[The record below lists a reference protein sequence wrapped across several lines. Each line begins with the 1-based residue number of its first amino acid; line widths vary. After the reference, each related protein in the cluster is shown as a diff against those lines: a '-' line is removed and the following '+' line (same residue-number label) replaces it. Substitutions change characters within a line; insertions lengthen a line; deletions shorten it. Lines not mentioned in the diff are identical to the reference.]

1 MGVYLILMAKQ
12 KANLLE
18 WDLCSRYLMKLL
30 AYAWL
35 HKFQNLEVWV
45 YFELSRSF
53 FFMNQHDVSEYF
65 KTRSEMGIIESN
77 TNIYR
82 ELMAKE
88 FSKEMISMR
97 R

>member
-1 MGVYLILMAKQ
+1 MGIYLILMAKH

-35 HKFQNLEVWV
+35 YKFENLEIWV

-53 FFMNQHDVSEYF
+53 FFMN
-65 KTRSEMGIIESN
+65 
-77 TNIYR
+77 
-82 ELMAKE
+82 
-88 FSKEMISMR
+88 
-97 R
+97 